1 MKKVKIDTGI
11 SSPLHAAV
19 LEDFSHFEAKMTKI
33 KHLKTVKENLDKS
46 FLLAAMDALELK
58 GKKITPKRVKKIC
71 KRALVAM
78 IEEAER

>member
-1 MKKVKIDTGI
+1 MKKVKIATGV
-11 SSPLHAAV
+11 SDPLHTAV
-19 LEDFSHFEAKMTKI
+19 LEDFSHFEAKMTRI
-33 KHLKTVKENLDKS
+33 KHLKAAKENLDKS
-46 FLLAAMDALELK
+46 FLLAAIDSLALK